1 MGSLSRRQLMQSAGA
16 AVAGSAL
23 LASNTQAGRKQPV
36 KKVARKGNINQ
47 SIVNWCFS
55 SYWKPEEL
63 IPLASQL
70 VCKHTHGELG
80 LAAAAGQHVMLS
92 IPNASDGVQQ
102 TAAMMEDDILTDPL
116 PIASQ
121 ATWGLIEQPGLGV
134 DVDEQKL
141 EKYSELYRE
150 IGQFLPYG
158 EDK

>member
-1 MGSLSRRQLMQSAGA
+1 
-16 AVAGSAL
+16 
-23 LASNTQAGRKQPV
+23 
-36 KKVARKGNINQ
+36 
-47 SIVNWCFS
+47 
-55 SYWKPEEL
+55 
-63 IPLASQL
+63 
-70 VCKHTHGELG
+70 
-80 LAAAAGQHVMLS
+80 MLS

-158 EDK
+158 EDQ